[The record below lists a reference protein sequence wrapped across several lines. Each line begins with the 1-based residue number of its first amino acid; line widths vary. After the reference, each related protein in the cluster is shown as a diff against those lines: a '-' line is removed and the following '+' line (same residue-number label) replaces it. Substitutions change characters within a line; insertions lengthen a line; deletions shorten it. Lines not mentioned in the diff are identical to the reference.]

1 MCWYMPHLV
10 ALRDTDLSLCP
21 PRWMNITLWAKITL
35 QWILRALYKP
45 SQASPMDSREAC
57 LWVRDMRLRWWQN
70 RWLPKATR
78 RTYQPANRRQDAYSG
93 CFFFRNEKILFIL
106 LGFEKCSYLCSAQQC
121 VGTGPVTVYRQRG
134 IDGCPIFI
142 LPLSVCSPL
151 WCRRT
156 YVQNIFF
163 SLPLMHQ
170 RTSCL
175 GLGIQR

>member
-1 MCWYMPHLV
+1 M

-45 SQASPMDSREAC
+45 SQASPMDSREAY

-134 IDGCPIFI
+134 IEGCPIFFY
-142 LPLSVCSPL
+142 LFQ
-151 WCRRT
+151 
-156 YVQNIFF
+156 YVLLYDVEEHTSRIFSSRF
-163 SLPLMHQ
+163 
-170 RTSCL
+170 R
-175 GLGIQR
+175 

>member
-1 MCWYMPHLV
+1 MSCYMLHLV
-10 ALRDTDLSLCP
+10 AFRDTDLSLCP

-35 QWILRALYKP
+35 QWSLRALWKP
-45 SQASPMDSREAC
+45 SQASPMDIREAC
-57 LWVRDMRLRWWQN
+57 LWVRGMRLRWWQN
-70 RWLPKATR
+70 RWLPMATM
-78 RTYQPANRRQDAYSG
+78 RTDRPINHRQDACSG
-93 CFFFRNEKILFIL
+93 CFSLEMRKLCSCCL
-106 LGFEKCSYLCSAQQC
+106 DLRKCLYLCSAQKC
-121 VGTGPVTVYRQRG
+121 VGTGSVTVYRQRG

-163 SLPLMHQ
+163 SLPLTHQ